1 MLEQIF
7 TNDDV
12 PREVRL
18 NGINASPMRNFYRD
32 KTVFLTGGTGFLG
45 KLFIEKLLRCEV
57 REIVLLVRAKR
68 NRTPRERLQ
77 RQFEREAIYVTYAKD
92 PNWYWDRLKIVEGSL
107 EYDNLG
113 LSEADIAYL
122 QRSVDIVIHSAA
134 DVRFDVSLTTHIRTN
149 VFGGNELL
157 KIALGMSRLVS
168 YLFIST
174 AYSNCIHEVVEEK
187 YYDNVG
193 VDPMTMVRLAESV
206 DEDQL
211 NVLCRKI
218 IQPWPN
224 TYTYTKMLTENLVR
238 QYCDRLPVAI
248 VRPSIVISTLEDPI
262 VGWTDNVYGLN
273 GVLVGVG
280 CGLLRVLHCHAH
292 CHADII
298 PADLVVNSSLAV
310 IWHTSTQ
317 PAQGGPVEHI
327 FNCTTRSDNPF
338 TYQNVFDYGVGFREE
353 IPALQSLWY
362 PTYNGV
368 DSPWVYYILQLF
380 YHFLP
385 ALFFDTIAMLK
396 GMEPKVLFLNRK
408 VLAFSDVLDFFTTNE
423 WVFRNEKMRHVY
435 DAMTADDQTFF
446 PVDIRRVRWA
456 EFFPTYLLGLRQYIV
471 RESLDNLEQAK
482 RKFRLLKAAHYVVLA
497 LVYVAL
503 AYVGYVLLGKGLTE
517 RYGFRVIK

>member
-77 RQFEREAIYVTYAKD
+77 RQFEREAVNLRDVCED

-107 EYDNLG
+107 DYDKLG
-113 LSEADIAYL
+113 LSEADLAYL

-134 DVRFDVSLTTHIRTN
+134 DVRFDVSLKTHIRTN
-149 VFGGNELL
+149 VSRGNELL
-157 KIALGMSRLVS
+157 KIALGMLPARFVPVRPRRPTRTA
-168 YLFIST
+168 ST
-174 AYSNCIHEVVEEK
+174 RWSSEK
-187 YYDNVG
+187 YYDSVG
-193 VDPMTMVRLAESV
+193 AGLIDDGPAGGVRRRGSVERALPEDHRAVAEHAHLH
-206 DEDQL
+206 EDAERRTWSGSTAIDCRWR
-211 NVLCRKI
+211 LCG
-218 IQPWPN
+218 P
-224 TYTYTKMLTENLVR
+224 
-238 QYCDRLPVAI
+238 RL
-248 VRPSIVISTLEDPI
+248 DPI
-262 VGWTDNVYGLN
+262 AGWTDNVYGLN

-317 PAQGGPVEHI
+317 PALEGPVEHI

-338 TYQNVFDYGVGFREE
+338 TYQDVFDYGVGFREE

-385 ALFFDTIAMLK
+385 ALFFDTIARLK

-423 WVFRNEKMRHVY
+423 WVFRNEKMRAVY

-446 PVDIRRVRWA
+446 PVDIRRVKWA
-456 EFFPTYLLGLRQYIV
+456 EFFPTYLLGLRKYIV

-497 LVYVAL
+497 LIYVAL
-503 AYVGYVLLGKGLTE
+503 AYVGYALLGKGLTE